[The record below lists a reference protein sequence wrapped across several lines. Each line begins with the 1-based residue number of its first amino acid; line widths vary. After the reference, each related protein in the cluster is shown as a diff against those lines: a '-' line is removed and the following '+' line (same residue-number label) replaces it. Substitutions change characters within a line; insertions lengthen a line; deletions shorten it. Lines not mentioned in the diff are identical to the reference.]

1 MKKIAILG
9 ITGSIGKSAV
19 EVVREQKKHFK
30 IQIATAHNN
39 VKELLSLAA
48 EFKIPHLV
56 ITNANAQK
64 QNLEIP
70 KASKLYFG
78 ESELQN
84 LLQNEEYD
92 IALNA
97 ISGSAGLIPSY
108 NILKCEKD
116 LALANK
122 ESLVMAGHILTKM
135 QTKNKI
141 LPVDSEHSALFQ
153 VLHGEGKK
161 NIRNL
166 ILTASGG
173 SFRDTPLPALKNVS
187 LKETLDHP
195 NWDMGAKVTI
205 DSATMFNKALEV
217 TEAHW
222 LFDINYEDIE
232 VVLHPQSI
240 IHSMVKFIDGSI
252 LAQMS
257 QPSMKLPILY
267 ALSFPDRYSSHLVET
282 DLSQLAEL
290 TFRKITKQRYP
301 LFFHTVELCRHGGL
315 LPTIINSINEA
326 AITLFLQNKIQFLDI
341 SKLIINI
348 TDQFPNKAEP
358 NLEEII
364 NTNKEV
370 FDFTIRNFTK
380 FI

>member
-1 MKKIAILG
+1 
-9 ITGSIGKSAV
+9 
-19 EVVREQKKHFK
+19 
-30 IQIATAHNN
+30 
-39 VKELLSLAA
+39 
-48 EFKIPHLV
+48 
-56 ITNANAQK
+56 
-64 QNLEIP
+64 
-70 KASKLYFG
+70 
-78 ESELQN
+78 
-84 LLQNEEYD
+84 
-92 IALNA
+92 
-97 ISGSAGLIPSY
+97 
-108 NILKCEKD
+108 
-116 LALANK
+116 
-122 ESLVMAGHILTKM
+122 
-135 QTKNKI
+135 
-141 LPVDSEHSALFQ
+141 
-153 VLHGEGKK
+153 
-161 NIRNL
+161 
-166 ILTASGG
+166 
-173 SFRDTPLPALKNVS
+173 
-187 LKETLDHP
+187 
-195 NWDMGAKVTI
+195 
-205 DSATMFNKALEV
+205 
-217 TEAHW
+217 
-222 LFDINYEDIE
+222 
-232 VVLHPQSI
+232 
-240 IHSMVKFIDGSI
+240 MVKFIDGSI